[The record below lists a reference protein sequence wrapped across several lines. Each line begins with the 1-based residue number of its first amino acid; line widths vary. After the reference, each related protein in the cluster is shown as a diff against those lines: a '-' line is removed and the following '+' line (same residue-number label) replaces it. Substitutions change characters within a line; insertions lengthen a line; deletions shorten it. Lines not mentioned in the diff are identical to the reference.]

1 MEHCVFCRFLS
12 EGTSYQDCGHPCE
25 QHKVA
30 LRDGQGRAHPVM
42 ADVGCRNTVFG
53 AEAQVA
59 SKYLDRWREAGIVH
73 YRLEFVHETAS
84 EVQRVTRAFQDCYA
98 AS

>member
-1 MEHCVFCRFLS
+1 
-12 EGTSYQDCGHPCE
+12 
-25 QHKVA
+25 
-30 LRDGQGRAHPVM
+30 M

-59 SKYLDRWREAGIVH
+59 SKYLDRWRESGIVH

-84 EVQRVTRAFQDCYA
+84 EVQRVTRAFQEYMRGELSAVGLDERLRKIAPQGTSEGSFFVPLDYIHIPTL
-98 AS
+98 